1 MAECGNPAGSV
12 AQSDDVLRVAG
23 DCEVAIRCPADQV
36 SDLSRPGC
44 ACGGTAHLREP
55 SVAVAAKRPVESGL
69 VDLHAVYVVP
79 PVRDLVRQH
88 CQRAYCG
95 NLSSVVAEAPNPARA
110 LQETE

>member
-1 MAECGNPAGSV
+1 MAERRNLAGGV
-12 AQSDDVLRVAG
+12 AQSDDVLCVAG
-23 DCEVAIRCPADQV
+23 DCVQVAIRCPAGRV
-36 SDLSRPGC
+36 SHLSRPGC

-79 PVRDLVRQH
+79 PVRDLVRHH

-95 NLSSVVAEAPNPARA
+95 NLSCVMNHG
-110 LQETE
+110 T